1 MRRKRGR
8 QPTKDRPLEYAHTL
22 ALPVALAGEKLTDQE
37 LADRAGVSPRLV
49 KRVRAE
55 GVSREALD
63 QVKLLIA
70 AGESLERSGGCFDTR
85 SVVNC
90 AGANLGPI
98 EWGGSVVAY
107 QAARLADS
115 EWSELPQETRDAIRE
130 AALSKVL
137 ATEKRA
143 SRREVSAADPE
154 LLARSPRKRG
164 GRRV

>member
-1 MRRKRGR
+1 MKHNRGR
-8 QPTKDRPLEYAHTL
+8 QPTKERPLEYAHTL
-22 ALPVALAGEKLTDQE
+22 ALPVTLASEKLTDQE
-37 LADRAGVSPRLV
+37 LAARAGVTPRLV

-70 AGESLERSGGCFDTR
+70 AGEALETTGGCFDTR
-85 SVVNC
+85 SVVEC
-90 AGANLGPI
+90 AGANLEPIKWGPN
-98 EWGGSVVAY
+98 VVAY

-130 AALSKVL
+130 TALAKVL
-137 ATEKRA
+137 ASEKRA

-154 LLARSPRKRG
+154 MLARRGRKHG
-164 GRRV
+164 GRHD